1 MVFQTNRTRL
11 KALTKQDSA
20 ICLKAAIIS
29 TRVIPLNSMRVVQ
42 LQFNNSPSYY
52 QHTKAITGERS
63 LSLVFQKYKTKELL
77 TMLVRDSITC
87 KFGIHPRKRKE
98 VKHLVQRWQLLHSI
112 EIKNLGYSL
121 LAVWNLNPSNKS
133 TRKLKK

>member
-20 ICLKAAIIS
+20 ICLKGAIIS
-29 TRVIPLNSMRVVQ
+29 TRVIPLNSMRMVQ
-42 LQFNNSPSYY
+42 RQPNNSPSYY

-77 TMLVRDSITC
+77 TMLVRDSITY
-87 KFGIHPRKRKE
+87 KFGIHRRKRKE
-98 VKHLVQRWQLLHSI
+98 VKHLVQLRQLLHII
-112 EIKNLGYSL
+112 EIRNLGYSL
-121 LAVWNLNPSNKS
+121 
-133 TRKLKK
+133 